1 MKKNHVIILSA
12 FAALAMLSSC
22 GNDVVTDGEGT
33 KKTESSEETAGKVI
47 FTGGGDASTRTSI
60 SNYTAGGSAT
70 VKWSTGD
77 YIWVKD
83 TDGNFQKS
91 DAGTFN
97 TAMTYGQFALTG
109 TFSNSCQVNYTGSA
123 GTSGTEV
130 TIATAQTQTTPN
142 DFSHVG
148 ESGDC
153 ATATASNFNFVLDHK
168 AVYLNMMPRCTN
180 SALGQ
185 NIYLTKVVVT
195 SNGTDIAGTFDFSS
209 GTIGTATSGA
219 QSITL
224 TTKASSG
231 TYVNGFPLTNTTTSQ
246 STNAAYMVI
255 APGTHTLTVDYYI
268 KDYTTGVEGAISKTI
283 SATFKAGKIYD
294 VTANCTPTNYSLDS
308 YYMWDAV
315 NPYWNNITLPDVL
328 TNGTNYSSYGIPTA
342 SDGTNRWYN
351 TVNNGSGTAINAS
364 NSCKDIPNIN
374 EIYYYVKYGDPHYDA
389 SSVWSFCGHL
399 YNSGLWLKKLSV
411 IYNELVGASYTQL
424 TSQSAMKEKFYSSAT
439 DATGTDYRGAAVVS
453 TSAVPSTATLTDTS
467 NYFFLPS
474 LGYFNSGVLYYFG
487 NSGCYWSSS
496 GYANFSDRAHR
507 LFFYDSNV
515 MVYYNTRSY
524 GNAVGTF
531 E

>member
-1 MKKNHVIILSA
+1 MKKNHVIMLSA

-22 GNDVVTDGEGT
+22 GNDVVTDGDNT
-33 KKTESSEETAGKVI
+33 KKTETSEETTGKVI

-91 DAGTFN
+91 DVGSFN

-153 ATATASNFNFVLDHK
+153 GTATTSGTKFMLEHK
-168 AVYLNMMPRCTN
+168 AVYLNVMPRCTN
-180 SALGQ
+180 STLGQ

-195 SNGTDIAGTFDFSS
+195 SADTDIAGTFDFTS
-209 GTIGTATSGA
+209 GSIGAATSGA

-224 TTKASSG
+224 TTKGSG
-231 TYVNGFPLTNTTTSQ
+231 YYTGFPLTNTTTSQ

-255 APGTHTLTVDYYI
+255 APGTHTLTVDCYI
-268 KDYTTGVEGAISKTI
+268 RDPTTNVEGAISQTLP
-283 SATFKAGKIYD
+283 STNFEAGKIYD
-294 VTANCTPTNYSLDS
+294 VTANCTPTDYSINS

-315 NPYWNNITLPDVL
+315 NPYWDNITLPDVL
-328 TNGTNYSSYGIPTA
+328 TNNTNYSSYGAPVA
-342 SDGTNRWYN
+342 FDGTDRWYN
-351 TVNNGSGTAINAS
+351 TVYSGSGVVANAS
-364 NSCKDIPNIN
+364 NSCTIAPNAN
-374 EIYYYVKYGDPHYDA
+374 ELYYYLNHGDPHWDDNTL
-389 SSVWSFCGHL
+389 WSFRGHL
-399 YNSGLWLKKLSV
+399 YNKGLWLKKQAV
-411 IYNELVGASYTQL
+411 IFSDLQTAGYTQL
-424 TSQSAMKEKFYSSAT
+424 TSQSDMKEKFYSSVS
-439 DATGTDYRGAAVVS
+439 DVTGTDYRTTYRY
-453 TSAVPSTATLTDTS
+453 TSSFTLSNATLTSTS
-467 NYFFLPS
+467 DYFYLPA
-474 LGYFNSGVLYYFG
+474 LGYFSAGILFYVGGVG
-487 NSGCYWSSS
+487 TYWLSNGSPSSS
-496 GYANFSDRAHR
+496 GAGYNMMFSPGGASVSSNSRNTGFVVRA
-507 LFFYDSNV
+507 
-515 MVYYNTRSY
+515 
-524 GNAVGTF
+524 F

>member
-83 TDGNFQKS
+83 TYGNFQKS
-91 DAGTFN
+91 DVGSFN
-97 TAMTYGQFALTG
+97 TAMTVGKFGLTG
-109 TFSNSCQVNYTGSA
+109 TFNSGCRVNYTGSA

-168 AVYLNMMPRCTN
+168 AVYLNVMPRCTT

-195 SNGTDIAGTFDFSS
+195 SAGTDIAGTFDFSS
-209 GTIGTATSGA
+209 GAIGTASSGA

-231 TYVNGFPLTNTTTSQ
+231 TYANGFPLTNTTTSQ

-255 APGTHTLTVDYYI
+255 SPGTHTLTVDCYI
-268 KDYTTGVEGAISKTI
+268 YDPTTNVEGAISQTI
-283 SATFKAGKIYD
+283 SATFEAGKIYD
-294 VTANCTPTNYSLDS
+294 VTANCTPTNYSIDN

-315 NPYWNNITLPDVL
+315 NPYWYGVTLPDVL
-328 TNGTNYSSYGIPTA
+328 TANTNYSSYGAVA
-342 SDGTNRWYN
+342 SSTSDPRYYN
-351 TVNNGSGTAINAS
+351 TTYNGSGVTINAS
-364 NSCKDIPNIN
+364 NSCAIAPNVN
-374 EIYYYVKYGDPHYDA
+374 ELWYYVKYGDPHYDN
-389 SSVWSFCGHL
+389 STIWSFGGHL
-399 YNSGLWLKKLSV
+399 YTGGLWLKKQSV
-411 IYNELVGASYTQL
+411 IYSDLQTAGYTQL
-424 TSQSAMKEKFYSSAT
+424 TSQSAMKEKFYSSST
-439 DATGTDYRGAAVVS
+439 DGGTDYRTTFNTASTTPTSSIPTS
-453 TSAVPSTATLTDTS
+453 TSD
-467 NYFFLPS
+467 YFFLPA
-474 LGYFNSGVLYYFG
+474 LGFFYSGGTLYNVGFVY
-487 NSGCYWSSS
+487 YWSSS
-496 GYANFSDRAHR
+496 GDPINSTYAYY
-507 LFFYDSNV
+507 LYFYSGY
-515 MVYYNTRSY
+515 VYIGSSYRYCGFGVRS
-524 GNAVGTF
+524 F